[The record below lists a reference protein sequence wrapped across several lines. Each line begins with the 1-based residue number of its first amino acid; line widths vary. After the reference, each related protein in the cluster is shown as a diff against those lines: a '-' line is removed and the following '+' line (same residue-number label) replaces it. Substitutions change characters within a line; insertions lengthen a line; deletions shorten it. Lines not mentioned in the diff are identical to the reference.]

1 MKEYV
6 VQVCVTKEYLFTT
19 AAKSM
24 NGAWQNAAAEF
35 DANDAEEISSKFEVV
50 WIGEKKD
57 A

>member
-1 MKEYV
+1 MKEYI

-24 NGAWQNAAAEF
+24 KDAWQNAEAEF

-50 WIGEKKD
+50 WAGDK
-57 A
+57 AL